1 MINQEP
7 GANKSSL
14 NEKRADNSNVWQVN
28 TLAQR
33 VRFFGWPRLTFLYKI
48 YLDGDIRRCPF
59 WRERFERTR
68 SVIYCLI
75 ERVLIWRALVSLQ
88 KTRLGLN
95 HLPSGCG
102 HGFGMWKKS
111 CLWKVWQLRCLI
123 NEPHT
128 DNSTIWTTILDE
140 RTRMKWKITE
150 KVTWKWQ
157 HWVDNIRRH
166 CSWIRE
172 EMFTKTKVKLFQKN
186 ANK

>member
-1 MINQEP
+1 MRNEP
-7 GANKSSL
+7 IT
-14 NEKRADNSNVWQVN
+14 SNVWQVN

-75 ERVLIWRALVSLQ
+75 ERVLIWQALVSLQ

-111 CLWKVWQLRCLI
+111 CLWKIRGLLRCLMNVSHNI
-123 NEPHT
+123 RGIQKLKE
-128 DNSTIWTTILDE
+128 SYSIKE
-140 RTRMKWKITE
+140 RTWNERQGRRWLENDTS
-150 KVTWKWQ
+150 
-157 HWVDNIRRH
+157 WVDNVWRH
-166 CSWIRE
+166 RTRVRE
-172 EMFTKTKVKLFQKN
+172 GIFTKTKAKFFQKSDT
-186 ANK
+186 K